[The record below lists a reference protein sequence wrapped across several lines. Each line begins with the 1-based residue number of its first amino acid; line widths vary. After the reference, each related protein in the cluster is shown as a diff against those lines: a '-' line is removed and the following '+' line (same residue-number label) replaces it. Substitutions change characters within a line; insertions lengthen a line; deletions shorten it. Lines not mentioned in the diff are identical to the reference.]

1 VTDQRRIV
9 AELHALGCL
18 PYPAPTAVRSTA
30 RPVLGEIARV
40 LARAATEAALQRALI
55 ALI

>member
-1 VTDQRRIV
+1 
-9 AELHALGCL
+9 
-18 PYPAPTAVRSTA
+18 
-30 RPVLGEIARV
+30 VLGEIARV